1 MPEVL
6 MMDLESVVV
15 FAIVLAIGVV
25 TIGGFG
31 RLVRIQPAG
40 IEIGT
45 LFGRR
50 FLAWTDVRD
59 GVIHAPPAF
68 PVVLVV
74 LRLKNVRLSSI
85 YRSFGVILRNTDEN
99 DAKLKAL
106 SECIGVRYS

>member
-6 MMDLESVVV
+6 AMDLESGVV
-15 FAIVLAIGVV
+15 FAVVLAIGVV
-25 TIGGFG
+25 TIGGLG
-31 RLVRIQPAG
+31 RLVRIQPGG

-50 FLAWTDVRD
+50 FLAWSEVRD
-59 GVIHAPPAF
+59 GVIHAPPVL

-74 LRLKNVRLSSI
+74 LRLKGVPFFSI
-85 YRSFGVILRNTDEN
+85 YRSFGLILRNTDEN

-106 SECIGVRYS
+106 SESIDIRYS